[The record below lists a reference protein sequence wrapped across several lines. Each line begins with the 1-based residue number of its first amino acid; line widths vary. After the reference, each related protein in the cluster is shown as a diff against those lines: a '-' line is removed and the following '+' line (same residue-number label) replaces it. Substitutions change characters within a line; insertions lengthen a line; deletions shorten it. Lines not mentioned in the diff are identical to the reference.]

1 MEDDFAA
8 LYRGLIA
15 RVGPDPCRLRRG
27 LRALFPPDGAQT
39 AEKPL
44 QSAEKRDIDSDRDT
58 DEHNVQ
64 RAGNEA

>member
-15 RVGPDPCRLRRG
+15 RVGPDPCRLHQG
-27 LRALFPPDGAQT
+27 LLALFPPDGAQT

-44 QSAEKRDIDSDRDT
+44 QSAEKCDIESENDT
-58 DEHNVQ
+58 KHRETREN
-64 RAGNEA
+64 GE

>member
-27 LRALFPPDGAQT
+27 QQALFPSGGAQA

-44 QSAEKRDIDSDRDT
+44 QSAEKCDIESENDT
-58 DEHNVQ
+58 KHRKTRES
-64 RAGNEA
+64 GE